1 MMLRGY
7 EPGYAEPLPAQ
18 PRLALR
24 GITGNLTRT
33 ERQTTAWYRLAAHPW
48 SFRGDAEREQL
59 IQLIAC
65 QLGALAGRHL
75 RLRVTSRPYPVRR
88 WAEAAHGNA
97 VGRPPTPPGALSW
110 PHFLEGEQ
118 QHLAAGDPAEKEVF
132 LGVDLAAAN
141 PFPGVRRRRSGLDW
155 SLAELTD
162 LLGGPGLAAT
172 PARPGELLWL
182 VMRSLGL
189 GLPGLAVPDLH
200 AGTEVGEPELL
211 ALTGQVALCAEPG
224 DPTLT
229 VLGQC
234 PDGRVRRRR
243 LAVLTLGRME
253 PLHIPEADDPW
264 MQRTDRLPFPVEW
277 SARFTVR
284 RPEDV
289 TGELRRQ
296 MGKVRSQMRHY
307 VSDHGEEPPTSLTR
321 AAEQVLAI
329 EDQLSA
335 GLTQMHTRASGWW
348 RIAVTGAD
356 EAETTA
362 RVQQVLDLYRPRI
375 AVEQPRGQFRL
386 AREFVPGEPVASSG
400 FRRRGPV
407 TWVAAAMPAAAA
419 SIGDD
424 DGGVLLGETC
434 TATRRPVAWDPWL
447 AQERHQRSGLTAI
460 VGGLGSGKSN
470 LVGTIVHK
478 TFMGGAR
485 WTVLDPSGPLARL
498 TELPEIAP
506 FARHINLMRAAPGVL
521 NPYRVVAEPR
531 LEHFADTASATAE
544 QQWRDERRA
553 AAATRRQLVVQVLVG
568 LLPHDV
574 ARMPETRIR
583 LQRAV
588 KQVGGAPDRHPGQVV
603 DLLRRQA
610 GGDEHAGIIADFLDE
625 RRDLPQAALLFP
637 TADGHV
643 DPWTSDGDIRLTV
656 LTMQGL
662 ALPRPG
668 SPREE
673 WSDTEALGVEL
684 LNLASWLTQRT
695 IHDADPNLRKGV
707 ALDETHFLSQVPTGK
722 VLIDRL
728 ARDSRKFN
736 VRALFASQLAGDLLR
751 VPGFA
756 SLVNAVFVGRTD
768 DAEAQADALRLLRV
782 PTGIGYE
789 PLLSSL
795 SEHRSGPDGPDHPRQ
810 FVFADGRGGVEAI
823 RVDLSAPH
831 LAHLRAALDT
841 NPSAAVA
848 EARIESGRF
857 RTPAELRRRPMGVLP
872 AAEPEIVH
880 DLPTWPGQRT
890 PQLSR
895 DLP

>member
-1 MMLRGY
+1 MT
-7 EPGYAEPLPAQ
+7 ALPAQ

-24 GITGNLTRT
+24 GISGNLTRT
-33 ERQTTAWYRLAAHPW
+33 ERQTTAWYRLATHPW

-75 RLRVTSRPYPVRR
+75 RLRVTSRPYEVRR
-88 WAEAAHGNA
+88 WAEVTHGNA
-97 VGRPPTPPGALSW
+97 IDRPPTPAGALSW
-110 PHFLEGEQ
+110 PRFLQGEQ
-118 QHLAAGDPAEKEVF
+118 QHLAASDPAEKEVF
-132 LGVDLAAAN
+132 LGVDLAT
-141 PFPGVRRRRSGLDW
+141 PSRLRRKRSGVEW

-189 GLPGLAVPDLH
+189 GLPGMTVPELPP
-200 AGTEVGEPELL
+200 GTQIGEPELL

-224 DPTLT
+224 DPTVT
-229 VLGQC
+229 VLGQGS
-234 PDGRVRRRR
+234 DGSVRRRH
-243 LAVLTLGRME
+243 LAVLTVGQMQ
-253 PLHIPEADDPW
+253 PLRIPEVDDPW

-289 TGELRRQ
+289 SGELRRQ

-307 VSDHGEEPPTSLTR
+307 VLDHGEEPPTSLQR

-356 EAETTA
+356 EAETTS
-362 RVQQVLDLYRPRI
+362 RVQQVLDLYRPKI
-375 AVEQPRGQFRL
+375 AIEQPRGQFRL
-386 AREFVPGEPVASSG
+386 AREFVPGEPVATSG
-400 FRRRGPV
+400 HRRRGSV

-424 DGGVLLGETC
+424 GGVLLGQTC

-447 AQERHQRSGLTAI
+447 AQEQHQRSGLTAI

-470 LVGTIVHK
+470 LVGTVVHK
-478 TFMGGAR
+478 TLLAGAR

-506 FARHINLMRAAPGVL
+506 FARHVNLMRAAPGVL
-521 NPYRVVAEPR
+521 NPYRVVAEPH
-531 LEHFADTASATAE
+531 LAHFTDTASATAE

-553 AAATRRQLVVQVLVG
+553 AAATRRQLVVQVLTG

-588 KQVGGAPDRHPGQVV
+588 KQVGGAPDRHPGLVV
-603 DLLRRQA
+603 DTLRQHA
-610 GGDEHAGIIADFLDE
+610 VDGDEHAGIVADFLDE

-637 TADGHV
+637 TGDGAT
-643 DPWTSDGDIRLTV
+643 DPWTGDADIRLTV

-662 ALPRPG
+662 TLPRPG

-695 IHDADPNLRKGV
+695 IYDADPNARKGV

-751 VPGFA
+751 VSGFA
-756 SLVNAVFVGRTD
+756 SLVDAVFVGRTD

-782 PTGIGYE
+782 PTGVGYE
-789 PLLSSL
+789 PLLATL
-795 SEHRSGPDGPDHPRQ
+795 SAQHGPDHPRQ

-823 RVDLSAPH
+823 RIDLSAPH

-848 EARIESGRF
+848 DSGRF
-857 RTPAELRRRPMGVLP
+857 RTPSELRRRPMGVLP
-872 AAEPEIVH
+872 AAEPEVVH

-890 PQLSR
+890 PQLSW
-895 DLP
+895 DVS